1 MRDINRISVITDHVA
16 YVWKTYFPDWR
27 FCQLMSNFDSYIRN
41 LRGVDMFHVEDDEF
55 TMLLDTF
62 VNISTQKIE
71 INIEQNKF
79 KN

>member
-16 YVWKTYFPDWR
+16 HVWETYFPDWR